1 MDYSCYLISTTPQ
14 FFFVCTNKDVCDIFF
29 FQIPEFRISREM
41 IVTGAMQFNAEI
53 QAASAML
60 NDGISFTLIVI
71 CSSVSEGIE
80 K

>member
-1 MDYSCYLISTTPQ
+1 
-14 FFFVCTNKDVCDIFF
+14 
-29 FQIPEFRISREM
+29 M